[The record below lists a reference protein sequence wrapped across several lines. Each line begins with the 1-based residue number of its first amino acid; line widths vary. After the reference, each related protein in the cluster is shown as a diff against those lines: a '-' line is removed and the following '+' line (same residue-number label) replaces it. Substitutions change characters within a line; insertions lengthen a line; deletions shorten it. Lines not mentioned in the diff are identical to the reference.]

1 MEMSVVVVV
10 VGAVVGRQWEVHW
23 AASGQLSSVNPTTK
37 TTTSSLSQPHAH
49 LLWAHF
55 FSVPNSSS
63 KQHYPA
69 SPNPPILDT
78 LPKLQIQSSF
88 VEELH
93 HRIFKYYCM
102 IYQDLM

>member
-23 AASGQLSSVNPTTK
+23 AASGQLSSVNPTK

-55 FSVPNSSS
+55 P
-63 KQHYPA
+63 
-69 SPNPPILDT
+69 
-78 LPKLQIQSSF
+78 
-88 VEELH
+88 
-93 HRIFKYYCM
+93 
-102 IYQDLM
+102 